1 MISITP
7 WTRSLSQKLLTAFG
21 PRLLFLG
28 YQGSYARG
36 EATPQSDID
45 IVTILDHLS
54 PADLDTYRSLVRSMP
69 QGELACGFICGQREL
84 RGWPRYDLLSLALDT
99 KPVLGGL
106 QAYLPDFTDA
116 DRREALSIAASGL
129 YHGACHA
136 YLYGVRTE
144 ELPGLL
150 KSAFFC
156 LRMAV
161 LCREGR
167 YIPTKLQLSEALT
180 GRERD
185 LMDLILDPPANSDA
199 VDRAYALLISWSSD
213 LL

>member
-1 MISITP
+1 MLDILL
-7 WTRSLSQKLLTAFG
+7 WTNSLSQKLRKSFG

-45 IVTILDHLS
+45 IVAVLDHLT
-54 PADLDTYRSLVRSMP
+54 PADLETYRTLVRSMP
-69 QGELACGFICGQREL
+69 QGDLACGFICGELEL

-106 QAYLPDFTDA
+106 QNYLPAFTDA

-136 YLYGVRTE
+136 YLYGGRTE

-156 LRMAV
+156 LRLAV

-167 YIPTKLQLSEALT
+167 YVPTKRALSEALT

-185 LMDLILDPPANSDA
+185 LMDLILDPPSDT
-199 VDRAYALLISWSSD
+199 VDRAYALLISCSSD